1 MLGIQNSTKKLT
13 KTCYHPVFIRIWSE
27 SGLIGNNVIE
37 VKGIKYRIMSFMKY
51 LNVFQTLTI
60 IAHLHLNKFM
70 ICYNQAIVMLMSTFS
85 TIFIR
90 KRMQKYQKFK
100 EWISKLIVLGI
111 TFSAVEHTY
120 IYTHKRNTFSS
131 YDKHTYIYTC

>member
-1 MLGIQNSTKKLT
+1 
-13 KTCYHPVFIRIWSE
+13 
-27 SGLIGNNVIE
+27 
-37 VKGIKYRIMSFMKY
+37 MKY
-51 LNVFQTLTI
+51 FNGFQTLTI

-70 ICYNQAIVMLMSTFS
+70 IGYNQAIAMLMSTFS

-111 TFSAVEHTY
+111 TSSAVTQTQKKY
-120 IYTHKRNTFSS
+120 FLS
-131 YDKHTYIYTC
+131 YDKHTYIHVELE

>member
-1 MLGIQNSTKKLT
+1 
-13 KTCYHPVFIRIWSE
+13 
-27 SGLIGNNVIE
+27 
-37 VKGIKYRIMSFMKY
+37 MSFMKY
-51 LNVFQTLTI
+51 FDVFQTLTI

-70 ICYNQAIVMLMSTFS
+70 ICYNQAIAMLTSTFS

-111 TFSAVEHTY
+111 TSSAVTHAY
-120 IYTHKRNTFSS
+120 VYTNT
-131 YDKHTYIYTC
+131 KEILLKLR

>member
-27 SGLIGNNVIE
+27 SGFNVIE

-51 LNVFQTLTI
+51 FNVFQTLTI

-70 ICYNQAIVMLMSTFS
+70 IGYNQAIAMLMSTFS

-111 TFSAVEHTY
+111 TSSAVTHAY
-120 IYTHKRNTFSS
+120 IYTNTKEILF
-131 YDKHTYIYTC
+131 KLR